1 MHSVIIFGI
10 IMPNEPLPEWEALLS
25 SAAHLQ
31 RIVPEAVLVGGTAAA
46 SFAHHRVS
54 LDHDHTLGD
63 LRLRFDEVLATLESV
78 AGWKT
83 ARVKRPVLILG
94 SLDGIE
100 TGVRQLIREKPL
112 ETETLEISGERLTV
126 PTRAEMLR
134 IKAVLIVKRNA
145 TRDYLDFV
153 AMADLIGRE
162 AALDALRDFDGFY
175 PQPNGQSARQ
185 QLQIQL
191 ANPMPYDLEETNL
204 REYKKLRSDYQ
215 EWAAVAEKCREL
227 ASVLW

>member
-1 MHSVIIFGI
+1 
-10 IMPNEPLPEWEALLS
+10 MPNESLPEWDALLS

-31 RIVPEAVLVGGTAAA
+31 RILPEAVLVGGTAAA

-54 LDHDHTLGD
+54 MDHDHTLGD
-63 LRLRFDEVLATLESV
+63 LRSRFDEVLAALESV

-83 ARVKRPVLILG
+83 ARVRRPVLILG

-112 ETETLEISGERLTV
+112 ETEVIEIAGERLTV

-153 AMADLIGRE
+153 ALSDLLGRQ
-162 AALDALRDFDGFY
+162 AALEALRDFDGLY
-175 PQPNGQSARQ
+175 PQPNGQSVRQ

-191 ANPMPYDLEETNL
+191 ANPMPYDLDETNL
-204 REYKKLRSDYQ
+204 REYKKLSPEYQ
-215 EWAAVAEKCREL
+215 DWSVVAEKCREF
-227 ASVLW
+227 ASNLW

>member
-1 MHSVIIFGI
+1 
-10 IMPNEPLPEWEALLS
+10 MPNEPLPEWDALLS

-31 RIVPEAVLVGGTAAA
+31 RILPEAVLVGGTAAA
-46 SFAHHRVS
+46 TFAHHRVS
-54 LDHDHTLGD
+54 MYHDHTLGD
-63 LRLRFDEVLATLESV
+63 LRSRFDDVLATLESV
-78 AGWKT
+78 AGWET
-83 ARVKRPVLILG
+83 ARVRRPVLILG

-112 ETETLEISGERLTV
+112 ETEVIEIAGEKLTV

-153 AMADLIGRE
+153 ALADLLGRQ
-162 AALDALRDFDGFY
+162 AALDALRDFDKLY
-175 PQPNGQSARQ
+175 PQPNGQSVRQ

-191 ANPMPYDLEETNL
+191 ANPMPYDLDETNL
-204 REYKKLRSDYQ
+204 REYKKLSPEYQ
-215 EWAAVAEKCREL
+215 DWSVVAEKCREF

>member
-1 MHSVIIFGI
+1 
-10 IMPNEPLPEWEALLS
+10 MPSTPLPEWEALLS

-54 LDHDHTLGD
+54 MDHDHTLTN
-63 LRLRFDEVLATLESV
+63 LRSRFDDVLAKLESV

-100 TGVRQLIREKPL
+100 TGVRQLIRETPL
-112 ETETLEISGERLTV
+112 ETEVIEIAGEKLTV

-153 AMADLIGRE
+153 AMSELIGRD
-162 AALDALRDFDGFY
+162 ATVSALERFDGLY

-185 QLQIQL
+185 QLQVQL
-191 ANPMPYDLEETNL
+191 ANPMPYDLDETNL
-204 REYKKLRSDYQ
+204 LEYKKLKPEYQDWSVVSDR
-215 EWAAVAEKCREL
+215 CREI
-227 ASVLW
+227 ANTLW

>member
-1 MHSVIIFGI
+1 
-10 IMPNEPLPEWEALLS
+10 MPSEPLPEWEALLS

-46 SFAHHRVS
+46 SFAHHRIS

-63 LRLRFDEVLATLESV
+63 LRLRFDDVLATLESV

-83 ARVKRPVLILG
+83 ARVRRPVLILG

-100 TGVRQLIREKPL
+100 TGIRQLIRERPL
-112 ETETLEISGERLTV
+112 ETEVIEVSGAKLTV

-134 IKAVLIVKRNA
+134 IKAVLIVRRNA

-153 AMADLIGRE
+153 AMSDLIGRLATF
-162 AALDALRDFDGFY
+162 AALEDFDGFY
-175 PQPNGQSARQ
+175 PQPNGQSVRQ

-191 ANPMPYDLEETNL
+191 ANPMPYDLESTDL
-204 REYKKLRSDYQ
+204 SEYKRLRPEYQ
-215 EWAAVAEKCREL
+215 DWCAVAEKCRDL
-227 ASVLW
+227 AIGLW